1 MQERAAVAIG
11 APHAAP
17 PGPAQLLG
25 VLAAVLALVA
35 LTSAVPA
42 WRAGRVAPVEA
53 LAFGRGAGAGRASRL
68 AALARRLR
76 LPVVVALGA
85 KDAFARPARA
95 ALTVAS
101 LVLAAVLVVCAMGF
115 EATMDRLA
123 SDSTLRAQPWDL
135 RVHSNALAPGAVD
148 RTLAREPDVTSI
160 ARVYQPRLVTDD
172 GRHELASRVVEP
184 VRGRVADFGFAIPDG
199 RGATRA
205 GEATFGRGALEA
217 LGVEIGDSV
226 RLRAGGAPFTVRVVG
241 RHVEPDDGGRAA
253 ILPAAGLPAGLHELD
268 SSPYWVAD
276 VRPGA
281 DAQAVQAA
289 LNRAGG
295 GRLFAERPIEELQGE
310 ASDTRP
316 FVYGV
321 MLLLLV
327 IAAANL
333 LTTLL
338 LGVRERRRDVAVLG
352 AVGATPAQVGG
363 TVVAGA
369 ALLTLLAALAG
380 LPLGAFVFRTM
391 IGATDPADGPDV
403 VTMPALWWVVLAA
416 PAALAVTAAVSSLAA
431 RQAARVPVAGA
442 LRAE

>member
-1 MQERAAVAIG
+1 MRRRSGGARSRRSGSRSATSSGCARVARRSPCAWSAATSSPTTA
-11 APHAAP
+11 AAP
-17 PGPAQLLG
+17 RSCPP
-25 VLAAVLALVA
+25 
-35 LTSAVPA
+35 P
-42 WRAGRVAPVEA
+42 
-53 LAFGRGAGAGRASRL
+53 ASR
-68 AALARRLR
+68 
-76 LPVVVALGA
+76 PG
-85 KDAFARPARA
+85 
-95 ALTVAS
+95 
-101 LVLAAVLVVCAMGF
+101 
-115 EATMDRLA
+115 
-123 SDSTLRAQPWDL
+123 ST
-135 RVHSNALAPGAVD
+135 
-148 RTLAREPDVTSI
+148 
-160 ARVYQPRLVTDD
+160 
-172 GRHELASRVVEP
+172 
-184 VRGRVADFGFAIPDG
+184 
-199 RGATRA
+199 
-205 GEATFGRGALEA
+205 
-217 LGVEIGDSV
+217 
-226 RLRAGGAPFTVRVVG
+226 
-241 RHVEPDDGGRAA
+241 
-253 ILPAAGLPAGLHELD
+253 ELD

-289 LNRAGG
+289 LNHAGG

-316 FVYGV
+316 VVYGV

-369 ALLTLLAALAG
+369 ALLTLLAPLAG

-391 IGATDPADGPDV
+391 ISATDPADGPDV